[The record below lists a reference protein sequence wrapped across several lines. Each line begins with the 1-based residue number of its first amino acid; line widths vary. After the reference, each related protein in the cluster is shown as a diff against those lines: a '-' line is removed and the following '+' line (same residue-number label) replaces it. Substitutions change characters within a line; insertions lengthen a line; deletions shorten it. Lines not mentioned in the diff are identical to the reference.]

1 MSRRP
6 KPVPASGQA
15 PALASVQPLR
25 QPLRQRLGEQVAS
38 LLLTAIR
45 LYEFLPEERLPPEA
59 ELAEQLGVNRM
70 AVREGLR
77 WLEENQYI
85 RIRRGRYGGA
95 YVVQPALDVAVERLR
110 GMSVNYRQLLEYRT
124 AIEPLAAELAADRIG
139 PAELARL
146 ERLHELELSKP
157 PISRNRFRAVDVSFH
172 RVLASS
178 CRNDYLVVAVR
189 DIRVWLAPAL
199 DLLDSSPVR
208 RQESLDSHGR
218 LIDCLRA
225 RDRAGAGEAMR
236 AHLAVTARAV
246 TAALA
251 AQGVAAETLP
261 G

>member
-1 MSRRP
+1 VTP
-6 KPVPASGQA
+6 EPAA
-15 PALASVQPLR
+15 PSLASVA
-25 QPLRQRLGEQVAS
+25 PLRQRLGEQVAS

-77 WLEENQYI
+77 WLEERQYI

-110 GMSVNYRQLLEYRT
+110 GMAVNYRQLLEYR
-124 AIEPLAAELAADRIG
+124 AAVEPLAAELAAERIG
-139 PAELARL
+139 ATELARL
-146 ERLHELELSKP
+146 ERLHEVETGL
-157 PISRNRFRAVDVSFH
+157 PIGRNRFRAVDVSFH
-172 RVLASS
+172 HLLASAS
-178 CRNDYLVVAVR
+178 RNDYLVVAVR

-208 RQESLDSHGR
+208 RQHSVDSHAE
-218 LIDCLRA
+218 LITCLRA
-225 RDRAGAGEAMR
+225 GDRAGAGAAMR
-236 AHLAVTARAV
+236 AHLAVTADAIA
-246 TAALA
+246 AALT
-251 AQGVAAETLP
+251 AQGVAAETLQ

>member
-1 MSRRP
+1 MSAEP
-6 KPVPASGQA
+6 GAGPPPTLG
-15 PALASVQPLR
+15 SVA
-25 QPLRQRLGEQVAS
+25 PLRQRLGEQVAS

-77 WLEENQYI
+77 WLEEHQYI

-110 GMSVNYRQLLEYRT
+110 GMAVNYRQLLEYR
-124 AIEPLAAELAADRIG
+124 AAVEPLAAELAAERIG
-139 PAELARL
+139 ATELARL
-146 ERLHELELSKP
+146 ERLHELELSRP
-157 PISRNRFRAVDVSFH
+157 PIGRNRFRAVDVSFH
-172 RVLASS
+172 HVLASAS
-178 CRNDYLVVAVR
+178 RNDYLVVAVR

-208 RQESLDSHGR
+208 RQHSLDSHGA
-218 LIDCLRA
+218 LIACLRA
-225 RDRAGAGEAMR
+225 GDRAGAGAAMR
-236 AHLAVTARAV
+236 AHLEVTAQAV
-246 TAALA
+246 AAALA
-251 AQGVAAETLP
+251 ATGVAAESLP

>member
-1 MSRRP
+1 VSTRP
-6 KPVPASGQA
+6 AAGAASGTGAA
-15 PALASVQPLR
+15 PTLASVA
-25 QPLRQRLGEQVAS
+25 PLRQRLGEQVAS

-77 WLEENQYI
+77 WLEEHQYI

-110 GMSVNYRQLLEYRT
+110 GMAVNYRQLLEYRT

-139 PAELARL
+139 PTELARL
-146 ERLHELELSKP
+146 ERLHELELSRP

-172 RVLASS
+172 QVLASAG
-178 CRNDYLVVAVR
+178 RNDYLVVAVR

-208 RQESLDSHGR
+208 RQESLDCHGA
-218 LIDCLRA
+218 LIECLRA
-225 RDRAGAGEAMR
+225 GDRAGAGAAMR
-236 AHLAVTARAV
+236 AHLQVTASAV
-246 TAALA
+246 AAALA

>member
-1 MSRRP
+1 MTAG
-6 KPVPASGQA
+6 PAAGAA
-15 PALASVQPLR
+15 PATGPAPTLARVA
-25 QPLRQRLGEQVAS
+25 PLRQRLGEQVAS

-77 WLEENQYI
+77 WLEEHQYI

-110 GMSVNYRQLLEYRT
+110 GLAVNYRQLLEYR
-124 AIEPLAAELAADRIG
+124 AAVEPLAAELAAERIG

-146 ERLHELELSKP
+146 ERLHELELSRP
-157 PISRNRFRAVDVSFH
+157 PINRNRFRAVDVSFH
-172 RVLASS
+172 RVLASAG
-178 CRNDYLVVAVR
+178 RNDYLVVAVR

-208 RQESLDSHGR
+208 RQESLDSHGA
-218 LIDCLRA
+218 LIECLRA
-225 RDRAGAGEAMR
+225 RDRAGAGAAMR
-236 AHLAVTARAV
+236 AHLEVTARAV
-246 TAALA
+246 AAALT
-251 AQGVAAETLP
+251 AQGVAAEASP